1 MSCTQ
6 CGNPNVIIER
16 KQSGQKLC
24 KDCFIKSIQ
33 RKVSKTIRTNNL
45 IKKGDKVMVALSG
58 GKDSVVVLDILNSIY
73 NEHIIELC
81 AVTIDEGIEG
91 YRNDGVAI
99 AKANAQKLGIEHKV
113 LTFKESFG
121 LSLDEIIKKDNHR
134 ISCSYCGVFRRWI
147 INRVA
152 RDMNA
157 TKVVTGHNLDDET
170 QAILM
175 NYLEGNI
182 SNLKKIGVKTVP
194 HSDLFTVK
202 VKPLREIPEKEIALY
217 AIAKD
222 LDVHFAE
229 CPYSTDSFRSEIKD
243 FIFKISKEHPTIRY
257 STLRG
262 FDKIKESLLNEKKL
276 LIKYENVES
285 NFEMSYCRIC
295 GEPSAN
301 EICRACTFIEE
312 LERGLK

>member
-147 INRVA
+147 INRAA

-229 CPYSTDSFRSEIKD
+229 CPYSSDSFRSEIKD
-243 FIFKISKEHPTIRY
+243 FIFKISKGHPTIRY

-276 LIKYENVES
+276 LIKYENAES

-312 LERGLK
+312 LERGSK